1 MRDYKAF
8 VKYSKAGPRYT
19 SYPTAVEFNANF
31 KYEEYIEIL
40 KKQDRSLSLYFHLPF
55 VGVPVIF
62 VVAMLFIQPKKRVKK
77 GI

>member
-40 KKQDRSLSLYFHLPF
+40 KKQDRSLSL
-55 VGVPVIF
+55 
-62 VVAMLFIQPKKRVKK
+62 
-77 GI
+77 

>member
-40 KKQDRSLSLYFHLPF
+40 KSKIDLYRFIFIYHF
-55 VGVPVIF
+55 VGVLVIF

>member
-19 SYPTAVEFNANF
+19 SYPTAVEFNTNF

-40 KKQDRSLSLYFHLPF
+40 KKQNRSLSLYFHLPF
-55 VGVPVIF
+55 AGVLVIF

>member
-19 SYPTAVEFNANF
+19 SYPTAVEFNTNF

-40 KKQDRSLSLYFHLPF
+40 KKQDRSLSL
-55 VGVPVIF
+55 
-62 VVAMLFIQPKKRVKK
+62 
-77 GI
+77 

>member
-19 SYPTAVEFNANF
+19 SYPTAIEFNANF

-40 KKQDRSLSLYFHLPF
+40 KSKIDLYRFIFIYHF

-62 VVAMLFIQPKKRVKK
+62 VVAMLFILQKKRVKK